1 MFTGRSRLLIAALA
15 LTALV
20 IAACGGSRD
29 TDGVA
34 ASATALKSGTPGATV
49 QPVSGPSS
57 PGAATLD
64 PAPAPAGE
72 SVVVPDF
79 ELPRAGGG
87 TVRLS
92 DVYSRANTVLVF
104 YRGYF

>member
-15 LTALV
+15 LTALAV
-20 IAACGGSRD
+20 AACGGSQD
-29 TDGVA
+29 ADGA
-34 ASATALKSGTPGATV
+34 TASATALKPGTPGAIV

-57 PGAATLD
+57 PGATTLD
-64 PAPAPAGE
+64 PTPAPAGE
-72 SVVVPDF
+72 SVVVLDF

-92 DVYSRANTVLVF
+92 DVYSGANTVLVF